1 MRPSEVRQRILEE
14 HERLRDS
21 IHIVRNLAREAA
33 QGDRSRVPILRR
45 RVVGL
50 DTELR
55 THLDL
60 EDRHLVPVVLECLG
74 EEAAAVLSR
83 EHAEQRALLEC
94 VLRRL
99 RDERRD
105 PLPLARELQAFSE
118 LLLEDMTREEDE
130 LIANT
135 DLWDGLSD
143 DATSVSRLLLN
154 QP

>member
-21 IHIVRNLAREAA
+21 IYIVRNLAREVAR
-33 QGDRSRVPILRR
+33 GDPSRVPILQKYA
-45 RVVGL
+45 VGL
-50 DTELR
+50 DSELR

-74 EEAAAVLSR
+74 EQAAAELSR

-99 RDERRD
+99 RDERRP
-105 PLPLARELQAFSE
+105 PLLLARELQTLSE
-118 LLLEDMTREEDE
+118 LLLEDMAREEEE
-130 LIANT
+130 LLANA
-135 DLWDGLSD
+135 DLWDDLSD
-143 DATSVSRLLLN
+143 DVASVSGTLLEA
-154 QP
+154 P

>member
-21 IHIVRNLAREAA
+21 IHIVRNLAREVA
-33 QGDRSRVPILRR
+33 QGNRSRVPILQR

-60 EDRHLVPVVLECLG
+60 EDRHLVPVVRECLG

-83 EHAEQRALLEC
+83 EHAEQRSLLEC
-94 VLRRL
+94 VLRRS

-118 LLLEDMTREEDE
+118 LLLEDMAREEDE

-143 DATSVSRLLLN
+143 DAASVSRLLLD